1 MKNLSTLLL
10 LAGIISWN
18 VTFAQKNDSTQT
30 KKDSSKKSD
39 YFSKYK
45 TKTAAN
51 NTTPQVNS
59 SLSKKQDPKKVESS
73 YKTENGRITGG
84 ETKLKLGKKN

>member
-1 MKNLSTLLL
+1 MKNISTLLL
-10 LAGIISWN
+10 FAGIISCN
-18 VTFAQKNDSTQT
+18 IAFAQKSDSASV
-30 KKDSSKKSD
+30 KKDSSKKTD

-45 TKTAAN
+45 TKPTTN
-51 NTTPQVNS
+51 NSTPQVNS
-59 SLSKKQDPKKVESS
+59 SLTQKQEPKKIESS